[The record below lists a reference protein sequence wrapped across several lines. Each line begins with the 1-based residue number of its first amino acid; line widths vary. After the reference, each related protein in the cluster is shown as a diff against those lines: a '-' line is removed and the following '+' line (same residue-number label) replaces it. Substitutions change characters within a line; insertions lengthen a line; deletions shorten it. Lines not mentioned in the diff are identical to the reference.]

1 MGQRLQLHEKLCA
14 LLGSRNVYFQ
24 APETVKMEYPAIRY
38 ERVDIDS
45 VEADNTKY
53 LLNRM
58 YRLVY
63 ISLDIDSDTMIDNI
77 LMSFP
82 HSTYVGHSVIDNL
95 YHDTFEIYY

>member
-1 MGQRLQLHEKLCA
+1 MGQRLQLHEKLCT

-24 APETVKMEYPAIRY
+24 APETVKMDYPAIRY
-38 ERVDIDS
+38 ERSDIDS

-63 ISLDIDSDTMIDNI
+63 ISLDPDSDTMIDNI
-77 LMSFP
+77 LMNFP

-95 YHDTFEIYY
+95 NHDTFEIYY